1 MSKVKKEKNMRE
13 FKKNNT
19 DIDETKVHCIDGYDA
34 FDVAEYVLEFCEKEL
49 SNPITN
55 EQLQKILYYIQGEYI
70 ALYGEAIFEN
80 IIEAWDVG
88 PVIPDVYCKY
98 SDYLSAPITGIR
110 TNRELFEE
118 DKELVAEI
126 AKSKSFIEID
136 KLTQMI
142 KNEFPW
148 RCSYERGKKNEIPIE
163 VIRDYFAY
171 SVREEEIEIE
181 LLDDD
186 NEFIDNDNEFIDNS
200 IVLNVDDE
208 ILEGRNEEILVSN
221 QKLQEVALN
230 FDFFSILNMGIKI
243 KPKNVNMDDGSF
255 NSKCVAAINKP
266 EKHFWMLLSMF
277 LAFAIFDIC
286 LLCVTTPNSVVK
298 IAIVFL
304 EIILFVSLVFQ
315 IIFCV
320 YQIKC
325 IRNIKKLKE
334 NMSEFNNRRIIISH
348 FLRDIIEASNDIALF
363 LSKLL
368 LIYVMASIVAK
379 LVFFK

>member
-1 MSKVKKEKNMRE
+1 MSKVKKEKNMKE
-13 FKKNNT
+13 FKKYNT
-19 DIDETKVHCIDGYDA
+19 DINETKIHCIDGYDA

-80 IIEAWDVG
+80 IIEAWDIG
-88 PVIPDVYCKY
+88 PVIPDIYCKY
-98 SDYLSAPITGIR
+98 YDYLSAPITGIR
-110 TNRELFEE
+110 ANRELFEE
-118 DKELVAEI
+118 DKELIAEI

-148 RCSYERGKKNEIPIE
+148 KCSYEKGEKNEIPIE

-171 SVREEEIEIE
+171 SAREEIEI
-181 LLDDD
+181 
-186 NEFIDNDNEFIDNS
+186 EFIDNDNEFIDNS
-200 IVLNVDDE
+200 IVVNANEE
-208 ILEGRNEEILVSN
+208 ILESRNEEILENV
-221 QKLQEVALN
+221 QELQEVALN

-243 KPKNVNMDDGSF
+243 KPKNVNVDDGSF
-255 NSKCVAAINKP
+255 NSKCVVAINKP

-277 LAFAIFDIC
+277 LAFTIFDIC

-298 IAIVFL
+298 IAIIFL

-348 FLRDIIEASNDIALF
+348 FLRDIIEASNGIALF

-379 LVFFK
+379 LVFLK